1 MPASAQALEEEAEKI
16 AASVEIVSDPK
27 EAAEE
32 AGLRYVSD
40 EQPGYTRK
48 KKGDDF
54 EFYDTKG
61 ELITDEA
68 RILRIRRLATPP
80 AWTDVCICPSTNGH
94 LQATGRD
101 ARRRKQYR
109 YHEKFREFRDEAKYE
124 KMLVFGAALPKIR
137 ERVEADLALPGL
149 PKNKV
154 LATIVSLMERTF
166 IRVGNEEYAK
176 QNSSY
181 GLTTMKN
188 KHAKVKGTK
197 VLFAFRGK
205 SGVEH
210 AVEIADRRLAR
221 IVKKVQDLPG
231 QELFGY
237 CDENGDVHD
246 ITSQDVNAYLREI
259 TGEIGRA
266 S

>member
-1 MPASAQALEEEAEKI
+1 MPPTAVALEKEKQKI
-16 AASVEIVSDPK
+16 GEIELVTDPK

-32 AGLRYVSD
+32 AGLRDVSD

-68 RILRIRRLATPP
+68 RILRIKRIGIPP
-80 AWTDVCICPSTNGH
+80 AWTDVWICPSANGH

-109 YHEKFREFRDEAKYE
+109 YHEKFREFRDETKYE
-124 KMLVFGAALPKIR
+124 KMLIFGAALPKIR

-154 LATIVSLMERTF
+154 LATT
-166 IRVGNEEYAK
+166 
-176 QNSSY
+176 
-181 GLTTMKN
+181 
-188 KHAKVKGTK
+188 
-197 VLFAFRGK
+197 
-205 SGVEH
+205 
-210 AVEIADRRLAR
+210 
-221 IVKKVQDLPG
+221 
-231 QELFGY
+231 
-237 CDENGDVHD
+237 
-246 ITSQDVNAYLREI
+246 
-259 TGEIGRA
+259 
-266 S
+266 